1 MLLTRRGAKVEEV
14 LVCRDAAKLNE
25 MVQRSGQ
32 RSVPQ
37 IFVDDM
43 LVGGFKELCA
53 LDDSGALDKLLT
65 NDVVR
70 EL

>member
-1 MLLTRRGAKVEEV
+1 MLLTRKGAVFEEV
-14 LVCRDAAKLNE
+14 LVCRDATKLNE

-37 IFVDDM
+37 IFVDDV

-53 LDDSGALDKLLT
+53 LDDSGALDILLT